1 MKHQIAT
8 NPDQSQRLIA
18 CSVNP
23 DSADM
28 CYLYWDESGDQLSRD
43 EYLEIFNDSFLDGRV
58 ELVPKDFADYDHS
71 YETDSPA
78 WSLSALLNS
87 VLPKHLD
94 DFPLTKWYPPFIED
108 EIWEMDIPNV
118 LNGDVK
124 LYSNGTK
131 WIVDYDWD
139 GFNGTLP
146 QSENPIEAVVLAI
159 ELLHANGY
167 TLNTK

>member
-1 MKHQIAT
+1 MKPQIAT
-8 NPDQSQRLIA
+8 TPDQSRRLIA

-28 CYLYWDESGDQLSRD
+28 FYTNYTTKPNDQ
-43 EYLEIFNDSFLDGRV
+43 
-58 ELVPKDFADYDHS
+58 VPCTKTAPLGIRKDLI
-71 YETDSPA
+71 PA
-78 WSLSALLNS
+78 WSLSALLEL
-87 VLPKHLD
+87 LPKHLD

-108 EIWEMDIPNV
+108 GIWEMDIPNV

>member
-8 NPDQSQRLIA
+8 DPEQSRRLIA
-18 CSVNP
+18 CGVDP

-28 CYLYWDESGDQLSRD
+28 YLSINLNDGENYGKYSIHILGEDMRTIDEIMQARD
-43 EYLEIFNDSFLDGRV
+43 L
-58 ELVPKDFADYDHS
+58 
-71 YETDSPA
+71 SPA
-78 WSLSALLNS
+78 WSLSALLEL
-87 VLPKHLD
+87 LPKHLD

-159 ELLHANGY
+159 ELLHSNGY

>member
-8 NPDQSQRLIA
+8 TPEQSKRLLA
-18 CSVNP
+18 CGVDPNT
-23 DSADM
+23 ADM
-28 CYLYWDESGDQLSRD
+28 SHEPYGMPQEQPTLSVG
-43 EYLEIFNDSFLDGRV
+43 SPFLVG
-58 ELVPKDFADYDHS
+58 ATH
-71 YETDSPA
+71 A
-78 WSLSALLNS
+78 WSLSALLEL
-87 VLPKHLD
+87 LPKHLD